1 MCGLSAIFA
10 PETHVRPTDLVRMT
24 RAVTHRGPD
33 DGGFV
38 FIDGSENRLPLFV
51 RDIDGNRPEAEILG
65 DLAGGIRIEVGMGHR
80 RLSIVDL
87 SSAGT
92 QPMASPDGRYWVTY
106 NGEIYNH
113 VELREEL
120 ARLGHAFRSTSD
132 TEVLLAAY
140 AHWGQQCLERFN
152 GMFAFVLYDRR
163 ERTVFVARDRFG
175 VKPLYYW
182 RAPNGA
188 LHFASEVKQF
198 AELPGWRPR
207 LNGARAYDF
216 LAWGL
221 SDHTRETSFRDVFQL
236 LPGHCATFHL
246 LATDDYPEAGRP
258 WPAERVWYRLR
269 PAPVPQSLE
278 EAAEGLRQRLLT
290 SVSLRLRSDVPV
302 GANLSGGMD
311 SSTIVCLLD
320 QLHQARG
327 STAPFYCL
335 SAGSDYPQFDERRY
349 VDHVVRQVRAAPL
362 FVDTRFEELEQNIRR
377 LVWHQDEPFAS
388 TSIYAEWCIY
398 RQAAASGIKVML
410 GGQGA
415 DEQLAGYPEHIGH
428 FYRGWLRKG
437 ALTSLVGDVLAA
449 HRQRGTPWPAI
460 MTRLADAL
468 MPQLLRQPL
477 RNYRGAS
484 SRQPSWLDPVRLG
497 VEPHDPFDTFG
508 YRNASVRDASR
519 IQLESTNLPMQLRWE
534 DRDSMAHS
542 VESRAPYLDVD
553 LVEYLYGLPDHF
565 RYSHGESKRVL
576 RRAMRGIVPAPIID
590 RRDKMGFVTPEEIW
604 VRHQGRHF
612 FQSAVDSA
620 IDSAGGIIRPDA
632 ARHFAEMIEGK
643 RRFSHSLWRVAAF
656 GMWLRRFDV
665 VV

>member
-1 MCGLSAIFA
+1 M
-10 PETHVRPTDLVRMT
+10 
-24 RAVTHRGPD
+24 
-33 DGGFV
+33 
-38 FIDGSENRLPLFV
+38 
-51 RDIDGNRPEAEILG
+51 
-65 DLAGGIRIEVGMGHR
+65 
-80 RLSIVDL
+80 
-87 SSAGT
+87 
-92 QPMASPDGRYWVTY
+92 
-106 NGEIYNH
+106 
-113 VELREEL
+113 REEL

-132 TEVLLAAY
+132 AEVLLAAY

-152 GMFAFVLYDRR
+152 GMFAFILYDRR
-163 ERTVFVARDRFG
+163 ERTVFAARDRFG

-182 RAPNGA
+182 RAPSGS

-198 AELPGWRPR
+198 APLPGWRPR

-258 WPAERVWYRLR
+258 WSAERVWYRLR
-269 PAPVPQSLE
+269 PH
-278 EAAEGLRQRLLT
+278 RYR
-290 SVSLRLRSDVPV
+290 
-302 GANLSGGMD
+302 NLWKKLPKACAS
-311 SSTIVCLLD
+311 VCLGRSPC
-320 QLHQARG
+320 ASVPMYPSAPTCPAAWIRRRSSVCSTSCTRSAAAPRP
-327 STAPFYCL
+327 STASQQVQPF
-335 SAGSDYPQFDERRY
+335 
-349 VDHVVRQVRAAPL
+349 
-362 FVDTRFEELEQNIRR
+362 T
-377 LVWHQDEPFAS
+377 S

-415 DEQLAGYPEHIGH
+415 DEQLAGYPEYIGH

-460 MTRLADAL
+460 MARLADAL
-468 MPQLLRQPL
+468 MPQILRQPL

-534 DRDSMAHS
+534 DRDLMAHS

-565 RYSHGESKRVL
+565 RYSDGESKLVL

-604 VRHQGRHF
+604 VRHQRRRNH
-612 FQSAVDSA
+612 QVRRRPPLCRNDRRKAPLQPLAVA
-620 IDSAGGIIRPDA
+620 RRRIRD
-632 ARHFAEMIEGK
+632 
-643 RRFSHSLWRVAAF
+643 VATA
-656 GMWLRRFDV
+656 LRRCRLV
-665 VV
+665 SGSPPLVPERPSRGILHPRPG